1 MLDFFAGFDYTEVV
15 ALTLSGVFGVLPG
28 LKLFSWLK
36 GKLGW
41 EDHAAHYMVLGVS
54 VLLTGSAM
62 FVTGKLDV
70 AGLDF
75 TLANVV
81 EYAGVLYA
89 ASQVAYK
96 RLNI

>member
-1 MLDFFAGFDYTEVV
+1 MFDFFVGFDYTEVV
-15 ALTLSGVFGVLPG
+15 ALALSGVFGVLPG

-41 EDHAAHYMVLGVS
+41 EDHAAHYLVLGTS
-54 VLLTGSAM
+54 VLLTSAAM
-62 FVTGKLDV
+62 YVTGALEV
-70 AGLDF
+70 AGLDL

-89 ASQVAYK
+89 ASQIAYK
-96 RLNI
+96 RLNV